1 MRQNAFGGQARLRLG
16 PLGELERS
24 PDPLAAIG
32 GEGCLLLRGREGK
45 RMGKGKEED
54 GKREG
59 RGWEGGREKEKGR
72 GGREGEGRLASHTI
86 FRP

>member
-1 MRQNAFGGQARLRLG
+1 MRLAAGLRPG

-24 PDPLAAIG
+24 PRPPIRNW